1 MLYKLVLVTYPLD
14 HSRRINFNT
23 QCYKDAIEL
32 LTVPLSSVGTRGNG
46 ILKLR
51 GVRGKWVTPLA
62 RTVYPL
68 HPANCNIWKKM
79 MIQIW
84 GLVCCPTT
92 CRSLFEDH
100 FGPSL
105 TMSMCGATD
114 LTDRTA
120 SPIRINQKVAWTR
133 HNFWHNVGNTF
144 LMLLVSVCHTGNKTR
159 RYQVGE
165 V

>member
-1 MLYKLVLVTYPLD
+1 MA
-14 HSRRINFNT
+14 SWSWGGSI
-23 QCYKDAIEL
+23 
-32 LTVPLSSVGTRGNG
+32 
-46 ILKLR
+46 
-51 GVRGKWVTPLA
+51 RGKWVTPLA

-68 HPANCNIWKKM
+68 DPANCNIWKKM

-144 LMLLVSVCHTGNKTR
+144 LMLLVSTCLSYRERNPKVSSWRSLTSKCSLFTTQGYRTISFVRHITNWPTI
-159 RYQVGE
+159 QFNNSMCS
-165 V
+165 